1 MVSLANYSRKKSNL
15 IQTLPE
21 HRKRGY
27 TLNFIYEASIIL
39 IPKPDKD
46 NIANTTHKHSFKK
59 TILNINKLNP
69 GLI

>member
-1 MVSLANYSRKKSNL
+1 MVSLASYSRKKSNL

-46 NIANTTHKHSFKK
+46 NIANTTHKHSF
-59 TILNINKLNP
+59 
-69 GLI
+69 